1 MIDLAFAAPVLLLA
15 LPAVGALALW
25 RALRGPRRPALAVAD
40 LEPWRGAG
48 SGGRSVRLRLLWIG
62 PALRVLAALLIVIA
76 LARPRQG
83 LATVTIPEEGI
94 DIVAAL
100 DVSTSMENITERFGP
115 TRLEAAQ
122 TVLEEF
128 FATLDGDRV
137 GMVIFQSR
145 ALVLSPLTDDLD
157 AMTSRVRVAG
167 PGLIDDGTAVGLGL
181 AEAVGLLRESPARSR
196 VVVLLTDGQNNTGE
210 VTPIEAAQMAAALD
224 VRVYTV
230 AFLALD
236 GTSAVDE
243 ATLRRIAELTD
254 ASYYDARTQEE
265 LAAAYE
271 SIGRLERSRVGER
284 RFESFREFGPWLAGA
299 AALLLAADALLA
311 ASWLRRQP

>member
-1 MIDLAFAAPVLLLA
+1 MSELSFAAPILLLG
-15 LPAVGALALW
+15 LPAVAALALW
-25 RALRGPRRPALAVAD
+25 RALRAPGRPALAVAD
-40 LEPWRGAG
+40 LGPWRSAG
-48 SGGRSVRLRLLWIG
+48 SGRRSVRLRLLWVG
-62 PALRVLAALLIVIA
+62 RMLRLLAAALIVIA
-76 LARPRQG
+76 LARPQQG
-83 LATVTIPEEGI
+83 LATVSIPEEGI
-94 DIVAAL
+94 DIVVAL
-100 DVSTSMENITERFGP
+100 DVSTSMGNVTARPGP
-115 TRLEAAQ
+115 TRLEAARA
-122 TVLEEF
+122 VLEEF
-128 FATLDGDRV
+128 FGTLEGDRV

-157 AMTSRVRVAG
+157 AMASRVRASG
-167 PGLIDDGTAVGLGL
+167 PGLIEDGTAIGLGL
-181 AEAVGLLRESPARSR
+181 AEAAGLLRESPARSR
-196 VVVLLTDGQNNTGE
+196 VVVLLTDGQNNAGE
-210 VTPIEAAQMAAALD
+210 VTPVEAAQMAAALG

-230 AFLALD
+230 AFLSRD

-299 AALLLAADALLA
+299 AALLLALDAVLA